1 MLNGTKEKER
11 KGGGVGSIL
20 VERQPTCGCREHGA
34 SLAAERDGAGG
45 NYYARLL
52 ENLLLRLA

>member
-1 MLNGTKEKER
+1 MAQRKRRER
-11 KGGGVGSIL
+11 GVGSIL

-34 SLAAERDGAGG
+34 CLAAERDGAGG